1 MTGDKVFLD
10 TNIVVYAY
18 DISAGK
24 KHDVAANLMIDLWNT
39 GLGVISTQVLQ
50 EFFVI
55 VTKKIPNPL
64 TIHKAK
70 EIIKDLLTWDV
81 VIPNGDTILSAID
94 ITTRYKYSFWDSLII
109 TTAIESGAS
118 VLFTEDLS
126 DGQTIK
132 GLKIKNPFRNR
143 S

>member
-50 EFFVI
+50 EFFVT

-64 TIHKAK
+64 SIRKAK

-81 VIPNGDTILSAID
+81 VIPNGDTILSSID

-118 VLFTEDLS
+118 VLLTEDLS

-132 GLKIKNPFRNR
+132 GLKIRNPFRN
-143 S
+143 